1 MSNGSDK
8 DTSLWHFWKCP
19 IRCGDRANSESR
31 TKIINAAYEEIH
43 RVGFQ
48 AASISNIL
56 KKTSL
61 SKGALYHHF
70 SNKNELGIAVINE
83 VVERSVYE
91 AWIAPLEEADDPIVA
106 LQQIIIAAGKQI
118 TAEDI
123 VLGCPLSNLSQE
135 MSNINEQF
143 RDQLQ
148 NIYSKWMLSIENSLE
163 SGKQK
168 GYVAQGVNGKQFAI
182 VFVATLEGCIALAK
196 NSKSKKL
203 LIDCG
208 SGLVNLLTT
217 LRPQKSGDTDV

>member
-1 MSNGSDK
+1 MSNVSDK

-19 IRCGDRANSESR
+19 IRCGDRVTSESR
-31 TKIINAAYEEIH
+31 TTIINAAYEEIH

-56 KKTSL
+56 KKTGL

-70 SNKNELGIAVINE
+70 ANKNELGAAVIDE
-83 VVERSVYE
+83 VVDRSVYE
-91 AWIAPLEEADDPIVA
+91 AWVAPLDAADDPIAA
-106 LQQIIIAAGKQI
+106 LQQIIIDAGDQI

-163 SGKQK
+163 SGKEK
-168 GYVAQGVNGKQFAI
+168 GYVAHGVNGKQFAT
-182 VFVATLEGCIALAK
+182 VFVATLEGCIGLAK

-217 LRPQKSGDTDV
+217 LRP

>member
-1 MSNGSDK
+1 MTN
-8 DTSLWHFWKCP
+8 
-19 IRCGDRANSESR
+19 ESR

-56 KKTSL
+56 KKTEL

-70 SNKNELGIAVINE
+70 ANKNELGAAVIDE

-91 AWIAPLEEADDPIVA
+91 AWIAPLEKADDPIAA
-106 LQQIIIAAGKQI
+106 LQQIILDAGNQI
-118 TAEDI
+118 TTEDI

-148 NIYSKWMLSIENSLE
+148 NIYSKWMLSIENSIE
-163 SGKQK
+163 NGKKK
-168 GYVAQGVNGKQFAI
+168 GYVAHGVNGRQFAT
-182 VFVATLEGCIALAK
+182 VFVATLEGCIGLAK

-217 LRPQKSGDTDV
+217 LRP

>member
-19 IRCGDRANSESR
+19 IRCGDRATSESR

-91 AWIAPLEEADDPIVA
+91 AWIAPLEEADDPIDA

-148 NIYSKWMLSIENSLE
+148 NIYSKWMLSIENSIE

-168 GYVAQGVNGKQFAI
+168 GYVAQGVNGKQFAT